1 MDSKTKK
8 RINLFEEIVTEMFG
22 IISDPSISPFPHI
35 GRGAQSYLHTL
46 KCSLSDI
53 NDPKVPHILE
63 KDGS

>member
-1 MDSKTKK
+1 
-8 RINLFEEIVTEMFG
+8 MFG

-35 GRGAQSYLHTL
+35 GRGVQSYLHTL